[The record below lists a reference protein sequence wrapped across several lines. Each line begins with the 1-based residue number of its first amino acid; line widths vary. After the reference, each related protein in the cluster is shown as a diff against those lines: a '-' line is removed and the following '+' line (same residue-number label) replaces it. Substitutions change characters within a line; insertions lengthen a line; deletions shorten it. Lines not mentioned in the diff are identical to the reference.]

1 MPPKAPPRRGAA
13 SSASSST
20 TRQPST
26 ATPDASR
33 PTTTATATPGGAS
46 GTRQPVQRLQSLKKT
61 APTGSIA
68 PAARGSAT
76 PGPAGPGEPAK
87 PTLKYKPRAV
97 GRRSKEEREAIEKVE
112 AERNAERLQDAAAIA
127 RGRGGGRG
135 GGPGGRGRGG
145 PMGGAAGVG
154 GPLGS
159 GAAGGARRGRGG
171 GRFGGGGGPDSRAT
185 SSGASRRSRTR
196 SVIDM
201 GSAAASRDVSS
212 DESDSG
218 MLVDID
224 QINLDSDEEGYDD
237 SLEKKKKGKM
247 PVADDTHGE
256 KSLRP
261 IRVERHEHAERVV
274 SVNMESSSSKSAEL
288 REKAQ
293 AQAKDDD
300 ALFVP
305 QDDEDEGADAAKK
318 TGDQPRVKEEPTE
331 DGDQVMKDVPA
342 ADEAAATDD
351 GLLPAQTVKVRRKLS
366 KELPA
371 AKDPKSL
378 LRTKEDIEEYE
389 RHEQDLEVIKD
400 LLYVEPTEPKEKTP
414 QAEKPAVVEGQEPE
428 TATEE
433 KEGEEKPAEEED
445 SMKDKL
451 TGQLFLVQFPPM
463 TPNLVVPSAAAGE
476 NGPSEAPP
484 AETTTTAAN
493 PEPQPTEPTVKREEG
508 EDTAEALEDTTEPTP
523 KLVTAT
529 DQQLPAGR
537 VGKLNVHASGR
548 VTMDWGG
555 ISFDLDKATD
565 VDFLQEAL
573 ILSTPHNQAGMT
585 EEEQKALNEEEKRV
599 WAMGQLS
606 GKFTV
611 TPDWEKML

>member
-1 MPPKAPPRRGAA
+1 
-13 SSASSST
+13 
-20 TRQPST
+20 
-26 ATPDASR
+26 
-33 PTTTATATPGGAS
+33 
-46 GTRQPVQRLQSLKKT
+46 
-61 APTGSIA
+61 
-68 PAARGSAT
+68 
-76 PGPAGPGEPAK
+76 
-87 PTLKYKPRAV
+87 
-97 GRRSKEEREAIEKVE
+97 
-112 AERNAERLQDAAAIA
+112 
-127 RGRGGGRG
+127 
-135 GGPGGRGRGG
+135 
-145 PMGGAAGVG
+145 
-154 GPLGS
+154 
-159 GAAGGARRGRGG
+159 
-171 GRFGGGGGPDSRAT
+171 
-185 SSGASRRSRTR
+185 
-196 SVIDM
+196 M

-224 QINLDSDEEGYDD
+224 QINLDSDGEGYDD

-293 AQAKDDD
+293 AQANDDD

-305 QDDEDEGADAAKK
+305 QEDEDEGADAAKK
-318 TGDQPRVKEEPTE
+318 TEDQPRVKEEPSE

-342 ADEAAATDD
+342 AEEAAATDD

-366 KELPA
+366 KDLPA
-371 AKDPKSL
+371 AKDPKGL

-414 QAEKPAVVEGQEPE
+414 QAEKPAVEEGQEPE

-451 TGQLFLVQFPPM
+451 SGQLFLVQFPPM
-463 TPNLVVPSAAAGE
+463 TPNLVVPTTAAAGE
-476 NGPSEAPP
+476 NGRPSEAP
-484 AETTTTAAN
+484 ATETTTTAN
-493 PEPQPTEPTVKREEG
+493 PEPQPTELTVKREEG
-508 EDTAEALEDTTEPTP
+508 EDTAEVIEDTTEQTP

-573 ILSTPHNQAGMT
+573 ILSTPQNQAGMT

>member
-13 SSASSST
+13 ASASSST
-20 TRQPST
+20 TNT

-33 PTTTATATPGGAS
+33 STATPGSAS
-46 GTRQPVQRLQSLKKT
+46 GGPRQPVQRLQSLKKT

-112 AERNAERLQDAAAIA
+112 AERNAERLQEAAAIA

-171 GRFGGGGGPDSRAT
+171 GRFGGGGGGPDSRAT

-293 AQAKDDD
+293 AQANDDD

-305 QDDEDEGADAAKK
+305 QEDEDEGADAAKK
-318 TGDQPRVKEEPTE
+318 TEDQPRVKEEPTE

-342 ADEAAATDD
+342 AEEAAATDD

-366 KELPA
+366 KDLPA
-371 AKDPKSL
+371 AKDPKGL

-414 QAEKPAVVEGQEPE
+414 QAERPAVEEGQEPE

-451 TGQLFLVQFPPM
+451 SGQLFLVQFPPM
-463 TPNLVVPSAAAGE
+463 TPNLVVPTTAAAGE
-476 NGPSEAPP
+476 NGRPSEAP
-484 AETTTTAAN
+484 ATETTTTAN

-508 EDTAEALEDTTEPTP
+508 EDTAEVIEDTTEQTP

-573 ILSTPHNQAGMT
+573 ILSTPQNQAGMT